1 MIELGATINDVVLA
15 FLQAEI
21 ETERGPQMSD
31 AIKARGY
38 DRSVLI
44 DKPDLGDAH
53 ANTVRAGILGDYRGF
68 GRNEALFRGF
78 PSDTSWRRVLLDVN
92 DIDQLKYVGTKEF
105 FILSN
110 GTQLVGE
117 GGRNY
122 KANPAT
128 AKKVDIIREKI
139 SRNVWFPE
147 LVLVQDGQ
155 GQFVIIEGNH
165 RATAYAIERA
175 NDIRALVGTSVT
187 MDRWNFIELRYCLC
201 DVPIF

>member
-1 MIELGATINDVVLA
+1 MIELGSATINDAILA

-21 ETERGPQMSD
+21 EAEHGSRIRHAIEVLRG
-31 AIKARGY
+31 
-38 DRSVLI
+38 DRSALI
-44 DKPDLGDAH
+44 DKPDLGDTH
-53 ANTVRAGILGDYRGF
+53 ANAVRAAILGEYRGF
-68 GRNEALFRGF
+68 GRNEALFDGF

-92 DIDQLKYVGTKEF
+92 DIGQLKYVGTKEF

-117 GGRNY
+117 GARNY
-122 KANPAT
+122 RANPAT
-128 AKKVDIIREKI
+128 AKKVDIIRDKI
-139 SRNVWFPE
+139 LRGVSFPE

-165 RATAYAIERA
+165 RATAYAVEGV

-187 MDRWNFIELRYCLC
+187 MDRWPFIELRY
-201 DVPIF
+201 